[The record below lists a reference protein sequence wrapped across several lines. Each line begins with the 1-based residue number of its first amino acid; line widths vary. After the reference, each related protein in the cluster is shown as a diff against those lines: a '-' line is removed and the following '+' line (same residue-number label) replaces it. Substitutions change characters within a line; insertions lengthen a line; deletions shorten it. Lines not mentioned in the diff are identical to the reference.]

1 MPLTLQ
7 RVDEP
12 KEAIEAAGFPAVF
25 GRSDEVDVYVGG
37 RWASRRHCEIDEV
50 DGRFLLRDLGS
61 RHGTFVNGETVR
73 EVILNPGDEI
83 GVGLNRFVVI
93 STPMHR
99 SREQRSATELEREAI

>member
-1 MPLTLQ
+1 MPLTLR

-25 GRSDEVDVYVGG
+25 GRSDEVDVYVGC

-61 RHGTFVNGETVR
+61 RHGTFVNGETVH

-83 GVGLNRFVVI
+83 GVGLNLFVVMSI
-93 STPMHR
+93 PMRKTSEYQTPV
-99 SREQRSATELEREAI
+99 